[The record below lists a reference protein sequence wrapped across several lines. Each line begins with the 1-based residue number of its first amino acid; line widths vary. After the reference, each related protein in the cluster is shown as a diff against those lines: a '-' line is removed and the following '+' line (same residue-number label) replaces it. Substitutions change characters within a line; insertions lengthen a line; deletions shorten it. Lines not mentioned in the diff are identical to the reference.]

1 MRKNCGNCEHM
12 FESDYATQVGTPA
25 FMGRGH
31 AIFICNYHHTE
42 VLKEEL
48 NNMCNHH
55 EFKEGTNDNNR
66 IF

>member
-1 MRKNCGNCEHM
+1 M
-12 FESDYATQVGTPA
+12 FESDYATQVGAPA

-31 AIFICNYHHTE
+31 AVFICNYHHTE

-55 EFKEGTNDNNR
+55 EFKEETQ
-66 IF
+66 

>member
-1 MRKNCGNCEHM
+1 MIKTCSNCKHM
-12 FESDYATQVGTPA
+12 FESDYATQVGAPA

-48 NNMCNHH
+48 CTVCDHH
-55 EFKEGTNDNNR
+55 EFKEETNGKQNR
-66 IF
+66 